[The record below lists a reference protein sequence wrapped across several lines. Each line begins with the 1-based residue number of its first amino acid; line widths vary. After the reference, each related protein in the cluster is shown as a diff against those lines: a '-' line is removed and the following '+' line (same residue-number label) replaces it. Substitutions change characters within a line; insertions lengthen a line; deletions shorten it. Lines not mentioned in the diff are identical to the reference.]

1 MAHKKAASSSDNGRD
16 SNPKYLG
23 VKLFG
28 GQYAKAGN
36 ILVRQRGT
44 KYHPGENVYMGK
56 DHTLHA
62 KIEGYV
68 DFRKRR
74 EGRTFVNILPLDGKR
89 HIATPKAKKA
99 KSAAPN
105 VTASAAASAPAAK
118 VAAPTPPAPK
128 KAEAPAAKAAPAAAK
143 SVGAKPDKLTKIEG
157 IGPKIAEHL
166 GAGGIIT
173 FADLAGAPVSKLK
186 EILEAAGP
194 RFKMHIPDTW
204 PQQAQLAA
212 DGKWDELQVLQ
223 DKLDGG
229 RPLEAS
235 SEEE

>member
-68 DFRKRR
+68 DFRKKR

-89 HIATPKAKKA
+89 HVAEARTKKKA
-99 KSAAPN
+99 A
-105 VTASAAASAPAAK
+105 TASA
-118 VAAPTPPAPK
+118 T
-128 KAEAPAAKAAPAAAK
+128 PAAKAAPAAPQAQAPK
-143 SVGAKPDKLTKIEG
+143 AEAPKAAAPKAAAPATSAKPDKLTKIEG

-166 GAGGIIT
+166 AAGGIIT
-173 FADLAGAPVSKLK
+173 FADLAGAPVSRLK

-194 RFKMHIPDTW
+194 RYKMHIPDTW